1 MFNKCLT
8 DTYQYLYMINL
19 YLTDPCTND
28 KLILTD
34 FSIPISIYQYLTV
47 TYHNAYVIKPVSN

>member
-1 MFNKCLT
+1 
-8 DTYQYLYMINL
+8 MINL

-47 TYHNAYVIKPVSN
+47 TYHNAYVIKPVFN